1 MTSNPIAEHK
11 KPMTLDTVQ
20 MLFIDHQPE
29 IVANSNTN
37 PVPDLTKATVALA
50 KIAKLFDIPVT
61 VSCVPVGPEK
71 PKLIPELE
79 ALLADAPRFTRTM
92 APVFDDKPTAEH
104 IEGLGRHDL
113 VVCGVVT
120 EVAVLLAAFMGV
132 SLGHE
137 VHVPVDACGG
147 YSSRTEDAA
156 FRRIE
161 SFGAATAAVATL
173 GAVLQPD
180 LGSEK
185 GQQMMSILQTV
196 TAA

>member
-11 KPMTLDTVQ
+11 KPMTLKTVQ

-29 IVANSNTN
+29 IVCSCKTN
-37 PVPDLTKATVALA
+37 PIEKLTAATVGLA
-50 KIAKLFDIPVT
+50 KLAKLFDIPVT
-61 VSCVPVGPEK
+61 VSCVPMGTGQPR
-71 PKLIPELE
+71 LIPGLE
-79 ALLADAPRFTRTM
+79 EILSDVPRFRRSV
-92 APVFDDKPTAEH
+92 APALDDKATMNH
-104 IEGLGRHDL
+104 IQGLGRHDL
-113 VVCGVVT
+113 VICGVVS

-147 YSSRTEDAA
+147 YSQRTEDAA

-180 LGSEK
+180 LGSPMGAE
-185 GQQMMSILQTV
+185 MMKSLQSV
-196 TAA
+196 MSA

>member
-11 KPMTLDTVQ
+11 KPMTLSTVQ

-29 IVANSNTN
+29 IVGTSKTNSVEKITA
-37 PVPDLTKATVALA
+37 ATVGLA
-50 KIAKLFDIPVT
+50 KLARLFDIPVT
-61 VSCVPVGPEK
+61 VSYVPIGSGQ

-79 ALLADAPRFTRTM
+79 AILSDAPRFPRTV
-92 APVFDDKPTAEH
+92 APVFDDKATCKH
-104 IEGLGRHDL
+104 IEGLARHDL

-147 YSSRTEDAA
+147 YSQRTEDAA

-180 LGSEK
+180 LGSSQ
-185 GQQMMSILQTV
+185 GQEMMKILQSV
-196 TAA
+196 MGA

>member
-11 KPMTLDTVQ
+11 TPMTLRTVQ
-20 MLFIDHQPE
+20 MLFIDHQPG
-29 IVANSNTN
+29 IVGSCRTN
-37 PVPDLTKATVALA
+37 PLDKLTAATVGLA
-50 KIAKLFDIPVT
+50 KLAKLFDIPVT
-61 VSCVPVGPEK
+61 VSCVPMGAGQPT
-71 PKLIPELE
+71 LIPELE
-79 ALLADAPRFTRTM
+79 TVLADAPRFIRTV
-92 APVFDDKPTAEH
+92 APVFDDQATKRH

-120 EVAVLLAAFMGV
+120 EVAVLLAAFAAV

-147 YSSRTEDAA
+147 YSQRTEEAA

-180 LGSEK
+180 LGSSQ
-185 GQQMMSILQTV
+185 GQRMMTILQAV
-196 TAA
+196 MDA

>member
-11 KPMTLDTVQ
+11 KPMTLGTVQ

-29 IVANSNTN
+29 IVGSCKTNSIEK
-37 PVPDLTKATVALA
+37 LTAATVGLA
-50 KIAKLFDIPVT
+50 KLAKMFQIPVT
-61 VSCVPVGPEK
+61 VSCVPMGAGQ

-79 ALLADAPRFTRTM
+79 AALSDAPRFPRTM
-92 APVFDDKPTAEH
+92 ASVFDDKATAAH
-104 IEGLGRHDL
+104 IAGLGRHDL
-113 VVCGVVT
+113 VVCGVVS

-147 YSSRTEDAA
+147 YSQRTEDAA

-161 SFGAATAAVATL
+161 SFGAATAATATL

-180 LGSEK
+180 LGSAQ
-185 GQQMMSILQTV
+185 GQEMMKILQSV
-196 TAA
+196 MGA